1 MPSYLQNFVSRDI
14 YCRNVRIYFIY
25 EKNTNR
31 RLKAAYQIF
40 RRGEHSPHGIRNFRH
55 RKVANCAGIG
65 YRQGGV
71 HAVEKVFKL
80 DVGLE
85 RGKIRRHQKS
95 VEVFCVY

>member
-1 MPSYLQNFVSRDI
+1 MPSYLQKFAPRDI
-14 YCRNVRIYFIY
+14 YCRNLRIYSIY

-40 RRGEHSPHGIRNFRH
+40 RQGEYSPHGIRNFRH
-55 RKVANCAGIG
+55 RKVANCARIG

-71 HAVEKVFKL
+71 NAVEEVFEL

-85 RGKIRRHQKS
+85 RRKILRHRKS
-95 VEVFCVY
+95 VKVVCVY